1 MIASRPSFVPT
12 TLSPPLIPD
21 MIQNSP
27 RTGWDFEFERYEL
40 WFSYNGRDIK
50 IIEVYDLFV
59 YSYMKKHLPPILY
72 GTWYGVNISGG
83 RAAREDF

>member
-1 MIASRPSFVPT
+1 LIASRPSFVPT

-21 MIQNSP
+21 MIQDSP
-27 RTGWDFEFERYEL
+27 RTAWDFEFERYEL

-50 IIEVYDLFV
+50 VLEVYDPLIYAWIKKYPPPLF
-59 YSYMKKHLPPILY
+59 H